1 MFERYSTD
9 MKDAVRVT
17 AGKARCSPMLS
28 LELGRLIHQERQ
40 QEIERTR
47 RVRVLIA
54 MLQPDRHVPGLA
66 REPDRMV
73 DEAMLGRRGF
83 AGTR

>member
-1 MFERYSTD
+1 MYERYISG
-9 MKDAVRVT
+9 MNDAVRVT

-28 LELGRLIHQERQ
+28 LELGRLIHEERQ

-47 RVRVLIA
+47 RVRALIA
-54 MLQPDRHVPGLA
+54 MLQPDRHVPGQA
-66 REPDRMV
+66 RESDRMV
-73 DEAMLGRRGF
+73 DETMLGRRGF

>member
-1 MFERYSTD
+1 
-9 MKDAVRVT
+9 
-17 AGKARCSPMLS
+17 MLS

-47 RVRVLIA
+47 RARALIA
-54 MLQPDRHVPGLA
+54 LLQPDRQVPGQSGQ
-66 REPDRMV
+66 PDRMV
-73 DEAMLGRRGF
+73 DETMLGRRGF